1 MWIIRFSESALRYEV
16 KVLSNKLNYFLILLA
31 CGDVDK
37 EMSESDNT
45 ANLPQWK
52 RIFNR
57 RLKFFIWSLIVA
69 LFISIG
75 FNVLLYFMFYSCDLS
90 SAKDLMDKTAQVQ
103 HKVAHASSTN
113 RTFDAQVENLK
124 AIGSYLQFKKY
135 FLVIFL
141 TCVQPRKS

>member
-1 MWIIRFSESALRYEV
+1 MWIISFSESALRYEV
-16 KVLSNKLNYFLILLA
+16 KVSLNKLNYFLILLA

-37 EMSESDNT
+37 EMSETDNT
-45 ANLPQWK
+45 ASHPKWK

-90 SAKDLMDKTAQVQ
+90 SAKDLKDNTAQIQ
-103 HKVAHASSTN
+103 HKVPHASKAN
-113 RTFDAQVENLK
+113 RTFDAQVEHLK
-124 AIGSYLQFKKY
+124 AIGSL
-135 FLVIFL
+135 IH
-141 TCVQPRKS
+141 SI